1 MRKDNTVK
9 TNSSAANTTEPIVTQ
24 DQINTLEDELKK
36 KDSLLDKLRNSSQ
49 KLKDDLK
56 IANDSSR
63 ILTESEKRYI
73 KLLKKK

>member
-1 MRKDNTVK
+1 MRKDNSVK
-9 TNSSAANTTEPIVTQ
+9 TNSSAANTTEPVVTQ
-24 DQINTLEDELKK
+24 DQMNNLEEELKK

>member
-1 MRKDNTVK
+1 MRKDNSVK

-24 DQINTLEDELKK
+24 DQMNNLEEELKK